1 MFKYYF
7 NPLLSYAIDWSVLKF
22 GYIVVFPVSS
32 NNDYL
37 NKTKKKNVI
46 FIFEIA

>member
-32 NNDYL
+32 INDYL
-37 NKTKKKNVI
+37 NKKKQKKM
-46 FIFEIA
+46 